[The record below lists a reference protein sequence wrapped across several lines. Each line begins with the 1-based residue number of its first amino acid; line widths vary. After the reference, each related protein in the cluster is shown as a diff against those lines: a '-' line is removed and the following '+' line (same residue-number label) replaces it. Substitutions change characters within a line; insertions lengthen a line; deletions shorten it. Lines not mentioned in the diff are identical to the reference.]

1 MTDDSRKALI
11 VATAAAALAAGVY
24 AFINR
29 RWLSA
34 SLTQTYNKI
43 MTGKYFD
50 LPQLTASATATARGI
65 DNTPTADAA
74 AWLGKLITKLDE
86 VRERFGSAIVVSSGY
101 RCPAL
106 NSAVGGVS
114 TSQHVKG
121 QAADLVPASGN
132 GADVGGIFLAAL
144 AVGGYDQLIY
154 EHNKRKG
161 TRWVHI
167 SVSSSPKGQALA
179 YDGTRYY
186 SLANPAT
193 DYLQY
198 A

>member
-11 VATAAAALAAGVY
+11 AATAAAALAAGVY

-29 RWLSA
+29 RRLSA

-43 MTGKYFD
+43 MTGKYFN
-50 LPQLTASATATARGI
+50 LSQLTASATAKARGI
-65 DNTPTADAA
+65 DNTPTADAV
-74 AWLGKLITKLDE
+74 AWLGKLIAKLDE
-86 VRERFGSAIVVSSGY
+86 VCGRFGSAIVVSSGY

-132 GADVGGIFLAAL
+132 VADVGGIFLAAL
-144 AVGGYDQLIY
+144 SVGGYDQLIY
-154 EHNKRKG
+154 EHNKKKG

-186 SLANPAT
+186 ALANPAT